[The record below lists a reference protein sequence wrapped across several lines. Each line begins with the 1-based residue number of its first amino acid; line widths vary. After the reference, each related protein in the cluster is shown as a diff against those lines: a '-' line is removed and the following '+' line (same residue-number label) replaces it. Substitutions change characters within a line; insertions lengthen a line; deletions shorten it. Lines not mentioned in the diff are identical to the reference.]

1 MHINLGPWEAGARC
15 LGKARLTQHI
25 SSQTAGNFIVCD
37 DYFALD
43 SSPPEVSGDCTRED
57 CTKEDK
63 RGAEP
68 FHPSWKNSSKHFGR
82 LTGWVEAWDI
92 GKEEMESVHIVSG
105 SGQWPQGPWAVFN
118 PPPDANS
125 LTGRPL
131 TGSPPALRS
140 QVRCTQH
147 RCPQATWVQRYK
159 SNWKDSWLMKTT
171 KTKVG
176 NHTKERDTSL

>member
-1 MHINLGPWEAGARC
+1 MPWEGS
-15 LGKARLTQHI
+15 LNTTQK
-25 SSQTAGNFIVCD
+25 SQTAGNFIECD

-57 CTKEDK
+57 CTKDK

-105 SGQWPQGPWAVFN
+105 SGPWPQGPWAVFN

-125 LTGRPL
+125 LTGWPL
-131 TGSPPALRS
+131 TGSPPGLRS
-140 QVRCTQH
+140 QVRCTRH
-147 RCPQATWVQRYK
+147 RCPQAT
-159 SNWKDSWLMKTT
+159 
-171 KTKVG
+171 
-176 NHTKERDTSL
+176 

>member
-1 MHINLGPWEAGARC
+1 MHFNLGPWKAGVRY
-15 LGKARLTQHI
+15 LKKAHLTQHK

-43 SSPPEVSGDCTRED
+43 SSPPEVSGDSTKED

-63 RGAEP
+63 RGAEA

-92 GKEEMESVHIVSG
+92 GKEEMESVHIVSC

-125 LTGRPL
+125 LTERPL
-131 TGSPPALRS
+131 IGPPTWPEESSKVHTAQASTGSVSSEKQEELERFT
-140 QVRCTQH
+140 V
-147 RCPQATWVQRYK
+147 YENNK
-159 SNWKDSWLMKTT
+159 SRGGLKS
-171 KTKVG
+171 
-176 NHTKERDTSL
+176 H